1 MLAVD
6 LAAIRLLR
14 RRRGLW
20 AWCGAMV
27 VAGSAAILLG
37 ICLGEDPLF
46 GTVRLWTYGVF
57 LHATLLLAATAI
69 LWRCERRALSV
80 AAALAALA
88 LPVVAGD
95 AFLIE
100 PHWLEVTHRR
110 IASPKIRH
118 PIRIVVL
125 ADLQC
130 NELGE
135 YERAALRRAL
145 AEKPDILL
153 LAGDY
158 VEVPWEQEDSF
169 CRQLHDFLKEIGLGS
184 HERVFAVQGNVDPS
198 NWLDIFA
205 GLNVTAVADRQTFDL
220 AVVARSGDHA
230 TTKTRSGDP
239 VVARSPDRATT
250 DLQLTC
256 LSLAESRDRSLTVAN
271 PSPERFHI
279 VLGHRPDYA
288 MGAID
293 ADLLI
298 AGHTHGGQVRLPWIG
313 PLITLSRV
321 PRSWAGGLTE
331 LPGGG
336 ELLVSRGIGV
346 ERSNAPPMRFL
357 CRPELAVVDLLPAE
371 KEAPQKE

>member
-1 MLAVD
+1 MLGAGGAAV
-6 LAAIRLLR
+6 
-14 RRRGLW
+14 
-20 AWCGAMV
+20 
-27 VAGSAAILLG
+27 LLG
-37 ICLGEDPLF
+37 GVLGEDLF
-46 GTVRLWTYGVF
+46 GILRLWTYGVF
-57 LHATLLLAATAI
+57 LHATVLLVATAVL
-69 LWRCERRALSV
+69 LWHGPLLRHGLPTMPPAGARSGDRALTTAPTGNAPTTSKAIAI
-80 AAALAALA
+80 AAALAALVLLLA
-88 LPVVAGD
+88 AAD
-95 AFLIE
+95 AFLVE

-110 IASPKIRH
+110 IASPKIHRAV
-118 PIRIVVL
+118 RIVVL

-130 NELGE
+130 SQLGP

-158 VEVPWEQEDSF
+158 VEVPWEQEESL
-169 CRQLHDFLKEIGLGS
+169 CRQLHDFLQEIGLGA

-205 GLNVTAVADRQTFDL
+205 GLGVTAVADRQTFDL
-220 AVVARSGDHA
+220 G
-230 TTKTRSGDP
+230 
-239 VVARSPDRATT
+239 

-256 LSLAESRDRSLTVAN
+256 LSLPESGERSLTVAN
-271 PSPERFHI
+271 PSPARFHI

-288 MGAID
+288 LGTIR

-298 AGHTHGGQVRLPWIG
+298 AGHTHGGQVRLPWVG

-336 ELLVSRGIGV
+336 KLLVSRGIGV
-346 ERSNAPPMRFL
+346 ERANAPPMRFL
-357 CRPELAVVDLLPAE
+357 CRPELAVVDLVPAE
-371 KEAPQKE
+371 KEAAQKE